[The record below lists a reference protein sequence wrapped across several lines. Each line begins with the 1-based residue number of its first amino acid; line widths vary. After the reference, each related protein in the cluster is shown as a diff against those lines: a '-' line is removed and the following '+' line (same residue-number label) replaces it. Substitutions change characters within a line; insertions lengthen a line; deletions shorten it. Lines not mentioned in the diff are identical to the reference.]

1 MHTIEY
7 TKLLPG
13 IPRLYLSLG
22 QTGLENKY
30 LDDPPP
36 LFARVFSQD
45 EGVRARNRKAK
56 LVVHRVWTRDCI
68 NPSR

>member
-36 LFARVFSQD
+36 LFARASRNTKAC
-45 EGVRARNRKAK
+45 VRVTGRRNW
-56 LVVHRVWTRDCI
+56 LSTEFGHETV
-68 NPSR
+68 

>member
-36 LFARVFSQD
+36 SSPVSSRKTKACVRVT
-45 EGVRARNRKAK
+45 GRRNW
-56 LVVHRVWTRDCI
+56 LSTEFGHETV
-68 NPSR
+68 